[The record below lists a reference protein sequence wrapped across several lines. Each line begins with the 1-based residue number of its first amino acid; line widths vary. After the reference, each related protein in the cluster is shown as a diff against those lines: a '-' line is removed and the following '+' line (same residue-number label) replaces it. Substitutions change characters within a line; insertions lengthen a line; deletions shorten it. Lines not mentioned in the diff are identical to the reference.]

1 MHRSYSENIPAINIV
16 ASGLHD
22 SIGLFVRPRPE
33 QFAVCE
39 WWMNVF
45 GILHLKDRMFL
56 QLSDGEQ
63 RMVLLVRAFV
73 KDPELLILDEP
84 MHGLDNRNRLLVQS
98 IIETFCRRPDKTVIM
113 VTHYEH
119 ELPRCINKTLMLKG
133 IRASDCKSDA
143 TTAVVS
149 DL

>member
-22 SIGLFVRPRPE
+22 SIGLYVRPRQE
-33 QFAVCE
+33 HFAVCE

-45 GILHLKDRMFL
+45 GILRLKNRLFL

-63 RMVLLVRAFV
+63 RMVLLARAFV

-84 MHGLDNRNRLLVQS
+84 LHGLDDNNRLLVRA
-98 IIETFCRRPDKTVIM
+98 IIEAFCRRPGKTFIM

-119 ELPRCINKTLMLKG
+119 ELPTCVNKSLMLSG
-133 IRASDCKSDA
+133 S
-143 TTAVVS
+143 T
-149 DL
+149 